1 MKIFRTIALSSIL
14 VLGLYSCKKE
24 ADNVWKVEL
33 KEPAEKVEM
42 TDISSQFY
50 DQNIPLEKF
59 KSEFPWFQGTVS
71 DEDFGKRRA
80 DAEEIKIYREA
91 VAKIDQKK
99 LQKELQDLFSHIRHY
114 FPKFKSPKV
123 YLFSSALQM
132 IQDPVFYDEKGNLL
146 FIDITGFMGDK
157 NPNYKGLEL
166 YFQKSMNPN
175 NIVPKVSRMFAEN
188 IVPFSTDH
196 QKFIDLLIYN
206 GKVMIL
212 QDAFL
217 PDTPDYLKM
226 NYTKQQYEWAVSNE
240 GNIWNYFVEN
250 NLLFGDDHRLEER
263 FISPGPFSKFYTDID
278 NESSPQIGIYT
289 GWQICKK
296 YLKEKPEVK
305 LTDFLKM
312 DATEI
317 FNQSGYKPA
326 VTK

>member
-24 ADNVWKVEL
+24 PDNVWKVEL

-196 QKFIDLLIYN
+196 QKFIDQLIYN

-226 NYTKQQYEWAVSNE
+226 NYTKKQYEWAVSNE